1 MQISGNKGSGSFDI
15 FREFSGSFDIFRE
28 FKKKKLGILAPS
40 PSLEVKN
47 PRRQP
52 PIAPPILKL
61 TRMGGSESSFIT
73 RKYYQVLVT
82 SNICTVSS
90 YTVDRG
96 TMEHY

>member
-28 FKKKKLGILAPS
+28 FKKKIGDFSAFTIFRSKKSETSTSHS
-40 PSLEVKN
+40 PTNTQAN
-47 PRRQP
+47 PDG
-52 PIAPPILKL
+52 
-61 TRMGGSESSFIT
+61 GGSESSFIT